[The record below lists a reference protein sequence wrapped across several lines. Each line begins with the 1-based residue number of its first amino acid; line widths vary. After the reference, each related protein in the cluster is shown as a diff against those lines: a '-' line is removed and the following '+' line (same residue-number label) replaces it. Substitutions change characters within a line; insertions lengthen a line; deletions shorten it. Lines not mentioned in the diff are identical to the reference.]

1 MKKTGNKSK
10 KLVKVTYE
18 YLGDKFVEKPN
29 GWAEHVLDNGD
40 IVRGEWQK
48 DWYEGMDEILEDEVE
63 NYLPLLK
70 KLETRRNI
78 VVHY

>member
-1 MKKTGNKSK
+1 MKKANHKSK

-18 YLGDKFVEKPN
+18 YLGDKFVEKPS
-29 GWAEHVLDNGD
+29 GWVEHVLDNGD

-63 NYLPLLK
+63 KYLSLGK
-70 KLETRRNI
+70 KLKTRRNF
-78 VVHY
+78 VVHH